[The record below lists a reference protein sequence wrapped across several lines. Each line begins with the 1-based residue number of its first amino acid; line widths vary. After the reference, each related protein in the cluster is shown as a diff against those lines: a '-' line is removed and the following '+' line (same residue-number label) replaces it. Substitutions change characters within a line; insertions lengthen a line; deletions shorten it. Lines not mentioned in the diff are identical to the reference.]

1 MITNA
6 KIIHLL
12 TKYQAIPSEY
22 EPSISIVSRQR
33 FDEEARTTYAFFT
46 KLTQEDFP
54 APATVLKN
62 KIHFWLAKRWVCV
75 RKTYL
80 DYRVTPSLPVNQ
92 FCLELA
98 EMTADSDMAA
108 YHILMPYNRSFHPF
122 DYDTRHLLAHFVD
135 YMRPIYTQDEIADRL
150 APHIYSFLDLKCL
163 DEDPLLLKEVIERV
177 VPRLNNLSDITE
189 SNWVMRYLSHEVQ
202 CQFIDATFDLWFD
215 ERKRDLSH
223 YIRVPTKEWSVDVT
237 VLFRTLLIDKIAE
250 KTLTASAC
258 LSEINSLKQYTY
270 ISEETEI
277 ITAFL
282 TKLQPRLPELFQDIN
297 SVNDLLITASRN
309 QRFIASIFS
318 NLLIESANPDNILNL
333 LKFKKDEFL
342 AYFYSIFIP
351 HIARSV
357 CSFSDFL
364 VLLGKWKKPS
374 SFVYLSLS
382 KICEWS
388 RDSLSEGCLLI
399 QAELIKT
406 YLIQL
411 ESWVSDIPNFLLLL
425 DKLKAIHHS
434 IVPLFE
440 RFTPFIINNSR
451 VFISFFQS
459 LNSYNNVSLKNDYRN
474 YWLSKVD
481 FKLFVSSLSDLENF
495 FISSCTKLAERR
507 FVLSKL
513 DAQQLNCTPEALD
526 MYKVQKLDVPT
537 LIDDLKAYVSKT
549 SFRKGALDLM
559 DQLRKNPPLSRS
571 ELNQLI
577 IPIMNE
583 IKATFKLTYFSMP
596 SSCNSHLLHI
606 LSKAYTEEAD
616 TSQNL
621 AASVAPI
628 GSF

>member
-1 MITNA
+1 MITNL

-22 EPSISIVSRQR
+22 EPSISIASTQR

-75 RKTYL
+75 RNTVL

-122 DYDTRHLLAHFVD
+122 DYDTRYLLAHFVD
-135 YMRPIYTQDEIADRL
+135 YMQPIYTQDEIADRL

-189 SNWVMRYLSHEVQ
+189 SFWVMRYLSQEVQ
-202 CQFIDATFDLWFD
+202 CQFIEATFDRWFD
-215 ERKRDLSH
+215 ERKRDLSQ

-297 SVNDLLITASRN
+297 SVDDLLITASRH
-309 QRFIASIFS
+309 QRFIASIFR
-318 NLLIESANPDNILNL
+318 NLLIESANPDNIWNL
-333 LKFKKDEFL
+333 LILKEDEFL

-351 HIARSV
+351 HITQSTRS
-357 CSFSDFL
+357 FTDFL
-364 VLLGKWKKPS
+364 ELLGKWKKPS
-374 SFVYLSLS
+374 YLVKVS
-382 KICEWS
+382 KWRSHYE
-388 RDSLSEGCLLI
+388 SEGCLLI

-406 YLIQL
+406 YLIHL
-411 ESWVSDIPNFLLLL
+411 DSWISDIPNFLLLL

-440 RFTPFIINNSR
+440 RFAPFIINNSR
-451 VFISFFQS
+451 VFISFFQR
-459 LNSYNNVSLKNDYRN
+459 LNSIISVRLKNDYRN

-481 FKLFVSSLSDLENF
+481 FKLFVSSLSELDNF
-495 FISSCTKLAERR
+495 FISSCMKPEERR

-559 DQLRKNPPLSRS
+559 DQLSKNPPFDRS

-583 IKATFKLTYFSMP
+583 IKATFKLTYFSIP
-596 SSCNSHLLHI
+596 SSYNSHLLQI
-606 LSKAYTEEAD
+606 LKKAYSAEVY
-616 TSQNL
+616 TSQTA

-628 GSF
+628 GSS

>member
-1 MITNA
+1 MITNT

-54 APATVLKN
+54 IPATLLKN
-62 KIHFWLAKRWVCV
+62 KIHFWLATRWDCV
-75 RKTYL
+75 KNTYL
-80 DYRVTPSLPVNQ
+80 DYRFNPSLPVNL
-92 FCLELA
+92 FCLKLA
-98 EMTADSDMAA
+98 EMTADSGMAA
-108 YHILMPYNRSFHPF
+108 NNILMPSDCSFQP
-122 DYDTRHLLAHFVD
+122 YQYGTRYLLAHFVD
-135 YMRPIYTQDEIADRL
+135 YMRPIYTRDEIADRL
-150 APHIYSFLDLKCL
+150 APLIDSFLDLKSL
-163 DEDPLLLKEVIERV
+163 DKDPLLLKEVIVRV
-177 VPRLNNLSDITE
+177 FPILNNLSDITE
-189 SNWVMRYLSHEVQ
+189 SHRVMVSLPHEMQ
-202 CQFIDATFDLWFD
+202 CQFIEVTFDRWFD
-215 ERKRDLSH
+215 ERKPDLSH
-223 YIRVPTKEWSVDVT
+223 YISVPAMEWSVDVT

-258 LSEINSLKQYTY
+258 LSEINLLKKFTY
-270 ISEETEI
+270 ISGKTEI

-297 SVNDLLITASRN
+297 SVSDLLITASRH
-309 QRFIASIFS
+309 QRFIASIFR
-318 NLLIESANPDNILNL
+318 NMLIESANPDNILTL

-351 HIARSV
+351 YITQSIR
-357 CSFSDFL
+357 SFSDFL
-364 VLLGKWKKPS
+364 ELLGKWKKPS
-374 SFVYLSLS
+374 SLVKVIKWRSDY
-382 KICEWS
+382 E
-388 RDSLSEGCLLI
+388 SEGCLLI
-399 QAELIKT
+399 QAELIKA

-411 ESWVSDIPNFLLLL
+411 DSWVSDIPNFLLLL

-434 IVPLFE
+434 IVPIFE
-440 RFTPFIINNSR
+440 RFAPFIINNSR
-451 VFISFFQS
+451 VFITFFQR
-459 LNSYNNVSLKNDYRN
+459 LNSHNSVCLKNDYRN

-481 FKLFVSSLSDLENF
+481 FKLFVSSLPELESF
-495 FISSCTKLAERR
+495 FISSCMKLAEQR

-513 DAQQLNCTPEALD
+513 DAEQLNCSPEELD

-537 LIDDLKAYVSKT
+537 LIDDLKAYVSKP
-549 SFRKGALDLM
+549 SFRRGAHDLI
-559 DQLRKNPPLSRS
+559 DQLSKNPPNDRF
-571 ELNQLI
+571 ELNQWI

-583 IKATFKLTYFSMP
+583 IKATFKLTYFSMT

-606 LSKAYTEEAD
+606 LKKAYTEEAD